1 VDRRTFLLG
10 CGGCSVLPPRFT
22 RPELEGEEGGLWAYM
37 DREERRLQRS
47 PFLIRNEDLNTY
59 VRAIAC
65 RLAGEH
71 CPDLRVYIVRT
82 AQFNASMAPNGM
94 MQVWSGLLLRMSN
107 EAQLAAIIGH
117 EIGHYLARHGL
128 DRLREAKSR
137 TAIGQVLSIALSVAA
152 VLGGAVNSLTQLALT
167 AGGLAYGRD
176 QEREADRIGVELMAS
191 AGYAPIEAA
200 RVWSQLLEE
209 AKAEDSSLGRSVLF
223 ATHPPAEEREQMLT
237 EAAARITGGRVG
249 AETYRQ
255 VLAPHRTTFLRDEI
269 LRARHG
275 ETLVMLDRM
284 PQDGE
289 VLFFKG
295 EVYRMR
301 ESLDDALG
309 AYRAAETLDGAP
321 PELYRS
327 MGLVLRRTGARGEAA
342 RAFARYLELKRDASD
357 AEIVRTYL

>member
-22 RPELEGEEGGLWAYM
+22 RPELESEEGGLWAYM

-47 PFLIRNEDLNTY
+47 PFLIRNEDLKTY

-128 DRLREAKSR
+128 DRLREAKGR
-137 TAIGQVLSIALSVAA
+137 TALGQALGIALSVAA
-152 VLGGAVNSLTQLALT
+152 VLGGAVNSLAQLALT
-167 AGGLAYGRD
+167 ASGLAYGRE

-191 AGYAPIEAA
+191 AGYAPLEAA

-209 AKAEDSSLGRSVLF
+209 ARAEQSLERSVLF
-223 ATHPPAEEREQMLT
+223 ATHPPAEEREQLLI
-237 EAAARITGGRVG
+237 EAAAGVTGGRVG
-249 AETYRQ
+249 KEAYREM
-255 VLAPHRTTFLRDEI
+255 LAPYRTAFLRDEI
-269 LRARHG
+269 LRGRYG
-275 ETLVMLDRM
+275 ETLVLLERM

-289 VLFFKG
+289 VLFYKG
-295 EVYRMR
+295 EAYRMR

-321 PELYRS
+321 PELHRS
-327 MGLVLRRTGARGEAA
+327 LGLVLRRRGEKSEAM
-342 RAFARYLELKRDASD
+342 RAFARYLELKPDASD
-357 AEIVRTYL
+357 AELVRTYL